1 MDNSILIA
9 RFLGPYIIMIG
20 FALLFNLERYKNIAE
35 DFFKNSALVYL
46 SGLLTFVAGLAIVLS
61 HNIWEMDWR
70 LIITVFGWI
79 ALTKGVLL
87 TVSPDLS
94 LRMSR
99 VFIKNTKLV
108 AIPWTLMFALGI
120 FLLFKGF
127 LPH

>member
-1 MDNSILIA
+1 
-9 RFLGPYIIMIG
+9 
-20 FALLFNLERYKNIAE
+20 

-70 LIITVFGWI
+70 LIITVFAWI

>member
-61 HNIWEMDWR
+61 H
-70 LIITVFGWI
+70 
-79 ALTKGVLL
+79 
-87 TVSPDLS
+87 
-94 LRMSR
+94 
-99 VFIKNTKLV
+99 
-108 AIPWTLMFALGI
+108 
-120 FLLFKGF
+120 
-127 LPH
+127 